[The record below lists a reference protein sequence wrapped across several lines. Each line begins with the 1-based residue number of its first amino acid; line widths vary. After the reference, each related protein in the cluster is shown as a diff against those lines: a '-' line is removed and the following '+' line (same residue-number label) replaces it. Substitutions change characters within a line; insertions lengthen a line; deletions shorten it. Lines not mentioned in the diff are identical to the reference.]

1 MEKTYLISG
10 AVFVFTS
17 ILFGAFGSHILRPL
31 VPESTFFGYSI
42 ATNYLVFQ
50 GFGLLVLGVCITQ
63 YNLPPYIFHLLF
75 WGTLIFSGSIYLLT
89 IGKILDWNLRFI
101 GPITP
106 IGGVVLLLAWA
117 SIVYHFVKL

>member
-10 AVFVFTS
+10 AVFIFTS
-17 ILFGAFGSHILRPL
+17 ILLGAFGSHILRPL

-50 GFGLLVLGVCITQ
+50 GLGLLILGVCTTQ
-63 YNLPPYIFHLLF
+63 YNFPHYIFHLLF

-106 IGGVVLLLAWA
+106 IGGIVLLLAWA
-117 SIVYHFVKL
+117 SIFYHFVKL